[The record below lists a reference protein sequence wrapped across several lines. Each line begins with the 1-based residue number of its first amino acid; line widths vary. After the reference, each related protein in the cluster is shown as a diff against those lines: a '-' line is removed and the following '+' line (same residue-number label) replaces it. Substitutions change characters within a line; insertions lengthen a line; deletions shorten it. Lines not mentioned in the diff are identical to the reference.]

1 MNISKEQLVSVCLGL
16 ANLVN
21 KSISGDFLKTRPTE
35 IDLNYDVGNL
45 HVSFRLAEKEEDKN
59 DRNRR

>member
-45 HVSFRLAEKEEDKN
+45 HVSFKLAEK
-59 DRNRR
+59 

>member
-21 KSISGDFLKTRPTE
+21 KSISGDFLKTRPAE

-45 HVSFRLAEKEEDKN
+45 HVSFKLSDKAEGKK
-59 DRNRR
+59 

>member
-21 KSISGDFLKTRPTE
+21 KNISGDFLKTRPTE

-45 HVSFRLAEKEEDKN
+45 HVSFRLAEKQEDTK
-59 DRNRR
+59 

>member
-21 KSISGDFLKTRPTE
+21 KSISGDFLKTQPAE

-45 HVSFRLAEKEEDKN
+45 HVSFRLAEKQEDKK
-59 DRNRR
+59 